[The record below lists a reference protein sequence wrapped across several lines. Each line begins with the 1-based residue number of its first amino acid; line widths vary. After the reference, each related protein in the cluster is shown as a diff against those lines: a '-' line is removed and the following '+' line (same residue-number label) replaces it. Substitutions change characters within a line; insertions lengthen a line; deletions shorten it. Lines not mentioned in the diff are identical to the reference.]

1 MIISII
7 DTFKELV
14 EIIGTQ
20 VMCFTYI
27 FLVLVLISVLILL
40 SPAIFFFS
48 IKNKIENNHNK
59 IYNKNYVL
67 NELD

>member
-59 IYNKNYVL
+59 IYNKNYML
-67 NELD
+67 DELD